1 MNDQFLSALARYYIQ
16 KYGTAVSDLCF
27 VFPSR
32 RAGIF
37 FRNHLANLSGTP
49 IWSPHIL
56 TINEF
61 TETIDQT
68 PVADNITLLFKL
80 YEVYAG
86 ANEQPLTFDD
96 FLPWGEMLLADFDDI
111 DKYLVDARQL
121 FSNLMSLKELEGDFT
136 FLDEE
141 QVKAIRTFWA
151 SFNPH
156 KLSEH
161 QRNFLKNWATLYPVY
176 TRFGELLAAER
187 IAYTGMT
194 MRRISARIAARDME
208 ELPWGRVVFA
218 GFFVLTPSERDLFRY
233 LKNQGK
239 ADFFWDYSPWMMQ
252 RGKLDGLND
261 MPRLP
266 FRDAASFLLENV
278 TAFPPPFDWELPQG
292 LSYPDIEIIGVAS
305 QTEQLRLV
313 GEFLEQVGPE
323 AAPGEDMDKALGT
336 AIVLTDENMLI
347 PALHAIP
354 PQFGKI
360 NVTLGYPLKNT
371 PIYGLIG
378 AIVQLQRNAKIT
390 RDGKVWF
397 YFRDV
402 LPVIQ
407 HQYIS
412 AIDNT
417 NALAV
422 KNQMLGKNS
431 IFVEANELC
440 VGNYF
445 PLIFKKITDSD
456 QIPAY
461 IEHIVF
467 STYNLIR
474 ETTQSYFEQEFVYAL
489 YKSVVKLRDLL
500 KKLDKDILPDTWL
513 KLFRKLTETQTVP
526 FKGEPLSGLQVM
538 GMMETRAIDFDNLVV
553 LNMNEGVFPKDS
565 APNTFIPFNLR
576 KGFGLP
582 TLEHQDAIFS
592 YYFFRLIHRAKKLR
606 LVYNSSS
613 QGLQSGEMSRYLY
626 QLIYQHPA
634 KPKLLTAVE
643 QVKLYKMPA
652 VVGYKTRE
660 VADKLRNMGTA
671 SGKAISPSALSSY
684 LECEMRFFFR
694 YVAGIKE
701 TEEISESLDMRVF
714 GILLHDTM
722 EHLYRQFIVD
732 GCPKTLTEHDLD
744 RLSGDDVLIS
754 DTIRKVFAEQFS
766 ELSLRNDDFLELQ
779 GKNILVFEVLK
790 KYVRQIIQNDKSM
803 LPLTLHHVE
812 ASFDMPFTLGDGTII
827 KIGGKVDRIDETG
840 GMVRVV
846 DYKTGS
852 AVNKVA
858 KLDYLFEPKRHKDVK
873 AIFQTLLYASVLKH
887 RAFAGRRIAPAV
899 LQLKNVF
906 SQNDYSVS
914 IGEYKNV
921 QMLELD
927 LVEDEFN
934 DRMRSLLDGLFDTQR
949 PFVQTDEVKKC
960 EMCAYRTLCN
970 R

>member
-1 MNDQFLSALARYYIQ
+1 MNHQFLSALAHYYIQ
-16 KYGTAVSDLCF
+16 RYGTAISDFCF

-37 FRNHLANLSGTP
+37 FRNHLANLSP
-49 IWSPHIL
+49 SPLWSPHIL

-86 ANEQPLTFDD
+86 VNEQPLTFDE
-96 FLPWGEMLLADFDDI
+96 FLPWGEMLLSDFDDI

-121 FSNLMSLKELEGDFT
+121 FSNLMSLKEMEDDFT

-141 QVKAIRTFWA
+141 QVKAIRMFWA
-151 SFNPH
+151 SFNPQ
-156 KLSEH
+156 KLSDQ

-176 TRFGELLAAER
+176 TGFNQLLTNEGL
-187 IAYTGMT
+187 AYTGMV
-194 MRRISARIAARDME
+194 MRRLANRIAARDMPG
-208 ELPWGRVVFA
+208 LPWSRVVLA
-218 GFFVLTPSERDLFRY
+218 GFFVLTPSERQLFNY

-239 ADFFWDYSPWMMQ
+239 ADFFWDCSPWMMQ
-252 RGKLDGLND
+252 SGKATGPND
-261 MPRLP
+261 MPKLP
-266 FRDAASFLLENV
+266 FRDAASFLLENT
-278 TAFPPPFDWELPQG
+278 TAFPPPFDWELP
-292 LSYPDIEIIGVAS
+292 LAAAYPDIEIIGVAS

-313 GEFLEQVGPE
+313 SEFLEQTGAGTAE
-323 AAPGEDMDKALGT
+323 TNDKALGT

-347 PALHAIP
+347 PVLHAIP
-354 PQFGKI
+354 PQFDKI

-371 PIYGLIG
+371 PIYSLVG
-378 AIVQLQRNAKIT
+378 AIVQLQRNAKTT

-412 AIDNT
+412 AIDT
-417 NALAV
+417 HNALAV
-422 KNQMLGKNS
+422 KQKMLGKNS
-431 IFVEANELC
+431 IFVEAHELC
-440 VGNYF
+440 VGDYF
-445 PLIFKKITDSD
+445 PLIFRKITDSD

-467 STYNLIR
+467 GTYNLIR

-513 KLFRKLTETQTVP
+513 KLFKKLTETQTVP

-538 GMMETRAIDFDNLVV
+538 GMMETRAIDFESLVV

-565 APNTFIPFNLR
+565 APNTFVPFNLR

-613 QGLQSGEMSRYLY
+613 QGMQSGEMSRYLY

-634 KPKLLTAVE
+634 KPKLMTAVE

-652 VVGYKTRE
+652 VTGHKTPD
-660 VADKLRNMGTA
+660 VLQKLREMGT
-671 SGKAISPSALSSY
+671 SEGKAISPSALSSY
-684 LECEMRFFFR
+684 LECELRFFYR
-694 YVAGIKE
+694 YIAGIKE

-722 EHLYRQFIVD
+722 EHLYQRFIAD
-732 GCPKTLTEHDLD
+732 GNPRVLGEDDLD
-744 RLSGDDVLIS
+744 RLSKDEALIG
-754 DTIRKVFAEQFS
+754 DTIRQVFTEQFS
-766 ELSLRNDDFLELQ
+766 ELSLKTDDFIELQ

-790 KYVRQIIQNDKSM
+790 KYIRQIIQNDKSV

-812 ASFDMPFTLGDGTII
+812 ASFAMPFTLSDGSSIN
-827 KIGGKVDRIDETG
+827 IGGKVDRIDETNG
-840 GMVRVV
+840 TVRVV

-852 AVNKVA
+852 AVNKVS
-858 KLDYLFEPKRHKDVK
+858 KLEYLFEPKKHKDVK

-887 RAFAGRRIAPAV
+887 QAFSGRRIAPAV

-906 SQNDYSVS
+906 NQSDYSIS
-914 IGEYKNV
+914 IGERS
-921 QMLELD
+921 QIQTLELD

-934 DRMRSLLDGLFDTQR
+934 NHLRLLLDGLFDPQR
-949 PFVQTDEVKKC
+949 PFLQTDDVKKC